1 MEVLSMS
8 AIPMSSFLR
17 TALLVDAIATAAT
30 GALLAL
36 GGPYLDEW
44 LGLPSALL
52 VSVGLPLLP
61 FAALVAWLA
70 TRDTAARNAI
80 RFVMVSNALW
90 VAASVALLLSHAFA
104 PTLLGVAFVLA
115 QAAAVA
121 AFAEFQLVGLRRV
134 SA

>member
-1 MEVLSMS
+1 MS

-36 GGPYLDEW
+36 GGPFLERW

-52 VSVGLPLLP
+52 VAAGLPLLP

-70 TRDTAARNAI
+70 TRVSTVRGAVGLVVAA
-80 RFVMVSNALW
+80 NALW
-90 VAASVALLLSHAFA
+90 VVASVALLVSDAFE

-121 AFAEFQLVGLRRV
+121 AFAECQFVGLRRV

>member
-1 MEVLSMS
+1 MS

-17 TALLVDAIATAAT
+17 MALLVDAIATAAT

-36 GGPYLDEW
+36 GGPFLDAW

-52 VSVGLPLLP
+52 VSVGVPLLP

-70 TRDTAARNAI
+70 TRETAAPGAI
-80 RFVMVSNALW
+80 RFVMASNALW
-90 VAASVALLLSHAFA
+90 VAASIALLLSSAFE

-115 QAAAVA
+115 QAGAVA
-121 AFAEFQLVGLRRV
+121 VFAECQFVGLRRSV
-134 SA
+134 A

>member
-1 MEVLSMS
+1 M
-8 AIPMSSFLR
+8 
-17 TALLVDAIATAAT
+17 ALLVDAIATAAT

-36 GGPYLDEW
+36 GGPLLERW

-52 VSVGLPLLP
+52 VAAGLPLLP
-61 FAALVAWLA
+61 FAAFVGWLA
-70 TRDTAARNAI
+70 TRVSTVRGAVGLVVAA
-80 RFVMVSNALW
+80 NALW
-90 VAASVALLLSHAFA
+90 VVASVALLVSDAFE

-121 AFAEFQLVGLRRV
+121 AFAEFQFVGLRRA